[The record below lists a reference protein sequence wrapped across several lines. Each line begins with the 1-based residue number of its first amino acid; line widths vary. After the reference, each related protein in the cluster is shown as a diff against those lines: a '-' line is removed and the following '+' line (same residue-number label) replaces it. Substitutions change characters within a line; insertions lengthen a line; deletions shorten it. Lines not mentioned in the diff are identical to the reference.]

1 MKKVFKAALMLVIAA
16 ALIAALAVGFA
27 ACDPKDET
35 PGALRVA
42 APEGTPALAIARLKT
57 DNATLA
63 GHAMTYEVVSPSL
76 IAAEMS
82 GGKADVVIMPVNA
95 GANLIRQG
103 ADYRLISVAVNGSL
117 FMVGS
122 TDDGGAIERA
132 DIAGSKVACIGQG
145 APPGLVFEYVMRSM
159 ELEIVAMELEI
170 VAADKTPGENQVA
183 VQYVADGPAAKMEL
197 VDGKV
202 DFAVVG
208 EPAAT
213 TFKNA
218 LGLNAELDMQAAW
231 KDATGEETYPQAG
244 LFVRT
249 SLAADA
255 EFTSALFD
263 ALAASKEWVNSNPS
277 EVGAFMKANLYK
289 SAAFPAPSISRCA
302 IDAEPLGEADKA
314 EILAFLSA
322 VMPKAG
328 GTAVEWDKVTLFA

>member
-16 ALIAALAVGFA
+16 TLIAALAVGFA

-63 GHAMTYEVVSPSL
+63 GHVMTYEVVSPSL

-117 FMVGS
+117 FMAGS
-122 TDDGGAIERA
+122 TDDGGAIEKA
-132 DIAGSKVACIGQG
+132 DIAGSRVACIGQG
-145 APPGLVFEYVMRSM
+145 ATPGLVFEYVMRSM
-159 ELEIVAMELEI
+159 GLEI
-170 VAADKTPGENQVA
+170 VAADKTPVENQVA
-183 VQYVADGPAAKMEL
+183 VQYVADGPAAKTLLEN
-197 VDGKV
+197 DTV

-218 LGLNAELDMQAAW
+218 MGLNAELDMQAAW

-277 EVGAFMKANLYK
+277 EVGAFMKANLYE

-302 IDAEPLGEADKA
+302 IDAEPLGEADKE

-328 GTAVEWDKVTLFA
+328 ETAVDWSKVTLFA

>member
-1 MKKVFKAALMLVIAA
+1 MKKVFKAALMLAIAA
-16 ALIAALAVGFA
+16 TLIAALAVGFA

-145 APPGLVFEYVMRSM
+145 ATPGLVFEYVMRFM
-159 ELEIVAMELEI
+159 GLET

-183 VQYVADGPAAKMEL
+183 VQYVADGPVAKSLLEN
-197 VDGKV
+197 DTV

-218 LGLNAELDMQAAW
+218 MGLNAELDMQAAW

-255 EFTSALFD
+255 EFISALFD

-277 EVGAFMKANLYK
+277 EVGAFMKANLYE

-302 IDAEPLGEADKA
+302 IDAEPLGEADRE

-328 GTAVEWDKVTLFA
+328 GTAVDWSKVTLFA

>member
-145 APPGLVFEYVMRSM
+145 ATPGLVFEYVMRSM
-159 ELEIVAMELEI
+159 GLEI

-183 VQYVADGPAAKMEL
+183 VQYVAGGPEAKAQLEN
-197 VDGKV
+197 DNV

-218 LGLNAELDMQAAW
+218 MGLNAELDMQAAW

-277 EVGAFMKANLYK
+277 EVGAFMKANLYE

-302 IDAEPLGEADKA
+302 IDAEPLGEADRA

-328 GTAVEWDKVTLFA
+328 GTAVDWSKVTLFA

>member
-145 APPGLVFEYVMRSM
+145 ATPGLVFEYVMRSM
-159 ELEIVAMELEI
+159 GLEIVAE
-170 VAADKTPGENQVA
+170 DKTPVENQVA
-183 VQYVADGPAAKMEL
+183 VQYVADGPAAKTLLEN
-197 VDGKV
+197 DKV

-218 LGLNAELDMQAAW
+218 LKLNAELDMQAAW

-277 EVGAFMKANLYK
+277 EVGAFMKANLYE

>member
-1 MKKVFKAALMLVIAA
+1 MKKVFKVALMLAIAA
-16 ALIAALAVGFA
+16 TLIAALAVGFA

-145 APPGLVFEYVMRSM
+145 ATPGLVFEYVMRSM
-159 ELEIVAMELEI
+159 ELET
-170 VAADKTPGENQVA
+170 VAADKTPRENQVA
-183 VQYVADGPAAKMEL
+183 VQYVADGPAAKALLEN
-197 VDGKV
+197 DTV

-218 LGLNAELDMQAAW
+218 LKLNAELDMQAAW

-277 EVGAFMKANLYK
+277 EVGAFMKANLYE

-328 GTAVEWDKVTLFA
+328 GTAVDWSKVTLFS

>member
-57 DNATLA
+57 DNAILA

-145 APPGLVFEYVMRSM
+145 ATPGLVFEYVMRSM
-159 ELEIVAMELEI
+159 GLEI
-170 VAADKTPGENQVA
+170 VAAEADKTPVENQVA
-183 VQYVADGPAAKMEL
+183 VQYVADGPAAKALLEN
-197 VDGKV
+197 DKV

-218 LGLNAELDMQAAW
+218 LKLNAELDMQAAW

-277 EVGAFMKANLYK
+277 EVGAFMKANLYE

>member
-1 MKKVFKAALMLVIAA
+1 MKKVFKVALMLVIAA

-132 DIAGSKVACIGQG
+132 DIARSKVACIGQG
-145 APPGLVFEYVMRSM
+145 ATPGLVFEYVMRSM
-159 ELEIVAMELEI
+159 GLEI

-183 VQYVADGPAAKMEL
+183 VQYVADGPAAKTLLEN
-197 VDGKV
+197 DTV

-218 LGLNAELDMQAAW
+218 LKLNAELDMQAAW

-277 EVGAFMKANLYK
+277 EVGAFMKANLYE

-302 IDAEPLGEADKA
+302 IDAEPLGEADKK

-328 GTAVEWDKVTLFA
+328 GTAVDWSKVTLFA

>member
-145 APPGLVFEYVMRSM
+145 ATPGLVFEYVMRSM
-159 ELEIVAMELEI
+159 GLET
-170 VAADKTPGENQVA
+170 VAAAPGENQVA

-218 LGLNAELDMQAAW
+218 LKLNAELDMQAAW

-255 EFTSALFD
+255 EFISALFD

-277 EVGAFMKANLYK
+277 EVGAFMKANLYE

>member
-145 APPGLVFEYVMRSM
+145 ATPGLVFEYVMRSM
-159 ELEIVAMELEI
+159 GLEI
-170 VAADKTPGENQVA
+170 VAADKTPRENRVA
-183 VQYVADGPAAKMEL
+183 VQYVADGPAAKTLLEN
-197 VDGKV
+197 DTV

-218 LGLNAELDMQAAW
+218 MGLNAELDMQAAW

-277 EVGAFMKANLYK
+277 EVGAFMKANLYE

-302 IDAEPLGEADKA
+302 IDAEPLGETDKT

>member
-1 MKKVFKAALMLVIAA
+1 MKKVFKAALMLAIAA
-16 ALIAALAVGFA
+16 TLIAALAVGFA

-145 APPGLVFEYVMRSM
+145 ATPGLVFEYVMRFM
-159 ELEIVAMELEI
+159 GLET

-183 VQYVADGPAAKMEL
+183 VQYVADGPVAKSLLEN
-197 VDGKV
+197 DTV

-218 LGLNAELDMQAAW
+218 MGLNAELDMQAAW

-255 EFTSALFD
+255 EFISALFD

-277 EVGAFMKANLYK
+277 EVGAFMKANLYE

-302 IDAEPLGEADKA
+302 IDAEPLGEADRE

-328 GTAVEWDKVTLFA
+328 GTAVEWSKVTLFA

>member
-122 TDDGGAIERA
+122 TEDGGAIQKA

-145 APPGLVFEYVMRSM
+145 ATPGLVFEYVMRSM
-159 ELEIVAMELEI
+159 GLEI

-183 VQYVADGPAAKMEL
+183 VQYVADGPAAKALLENSES
-197 VDGKV
+197 GV

-218 LGLNAELDMQAAW
+218 LKLNAELDMQAAW

-277 EVGAFMKANLYK
+277 EVGAFMKANLYE

-302 IDAEPLGEADKA
+302 IDAEPLGEADKK

-328 GTAVEWDKVTLFA
+328 GTAVDWSKVTLFS

>member
-1 MKKVFKAALMLVIAA
+1 MKKVFKVALMLAIAA
-16 ALIAALAVGFA
+16 TLIAALAVGFA
-27 ACDPKDET
+27 ACDPKGET

-82 GGKADVVIMPVNA
+82 GSKADVVIMPVNA

-132 DIAGSKVACIGQG
+132 DIAGGKVACIGQG
-145 APPGLVFEYVMRSM
+145 ATPGLVFEYVMRSM
-159 ELEIVAMELEI
+159 GLET

-183 VQYVADGPAAKMEL
+183 VQYVADGPAAKALLEN
-197 VDGKV
+197 DTV

-218 LGLNAELDMQAAW
+218 LKLNAELDMQAAW

-277 EVGAFMKANLYK
+277 EVGAFMKANLYE

-328 GTAVEWDKVTLFA
+328 GTDVDWSKVTLFS

>member
-1 MKKVFKAALMLVIAA
+1 MKKVFKVALMLAIAA
-16 ALIAALAVGFA
+16 TLIAALAVGFA

-145 APPGLVFEYVMRSM
+145 ATPGLVFEYVMRSM
-159 ELEIVAMELEI
+159 ELET

-183 VQYVADGPAAKMEL
+183 VQYVADGPAAKALLEN
-197 VDGKV
+197 DTV

-218 LGLNAELDMQAAW
+218 LKLNAELDMQAAW

-249 SLAADA
+249 SLAAEA

-277 EVGAFMKANLYK
+277 EVGAFMKANLYE

-328 GTAVEWDKVTLFA
+328 GTAVDWSKVTLFS

>member
-63 GHAMTYEVVSPSL
+63 GHVMTYEVVSPSL

-117 FMVGS
+117 FMAGS
-122 TDDGGAIERA
+122 TDDGGAIEKA
-132 DIAGSKVACIGQG
+132 DIAGSRVACIGQG
-145 APPGLVFEYVMRSM
+145 ATPGLVFEYVMRSSP
-159 ELEIVAMELEI
+159 MELEI

-183 VQYVADGPAAKMEL
+183 VQYVADGPAAKALLEN
-197 VDGKV
+197 DKV

-277 EVGAFMKANLYK
+277 EVGAFMKANLYE

-328 GTAVEWDKVTLFA
+328 GTAVDWSEVTLFA

>member
-145 APPGLVFEYVMRSM
+145 ATPGLVFEYVMRSM
-159 ELEIVAMELEI
+159 GLEI

-183 VQYVADGPAAKMEL
+183 VQYVAGGPEAKAQLEN
-197 VDGKV
+197 DNV

-277 EVGAFMKANLYK
+277 EVGAFMKANLYE

>member
-122 TDDGGAIERA
+122 TDDGGAIEKA

-145 APPGLVFEYVMRSM
+145 ATPGLVFEYVMRSM
-159 ELEIVAMELEI
+159 GLEIVAPKE
-170 VAADKTPGENQVA
+170 TPGENQVA
-183 VQYVADGPAAKMEL
+183 VQYVADGPAAKALLEN
-197 VDGKV
+197 DKV

-218 LGLNAELDMQAAW
+218 LKLNAELDMQAAW

-277 EVGAFMKANLYK
+277 EVGAFMKANLYE

-328 GTAVEWDKVTLFA
+328 GTAVDWSKVTLFA

>member
-1 MKKVFKAALMLVIAA
+1 MLAIAA

-145 APPGLVFEYVMRSM
+145 ATPGLVFEYVMRFM
-159 ELEIVAMELEI
+159 GLET

-183 VQYVADGPAAKMEL
+183 VQYVADGPAAKTLLEN
-197 VDGKV
+197 DTV

-218 LGLNAELDMQAAW
+218 MGLNAELDMQAAW

-255 EFTSALFD
+255 EFISALFD

-277 EVGAFMKANLYK
+277 EVGAFMKANLYE

-328 GTAVEWDKVTLFA
+328 GTAVDWSKVTLFS

>member
-1 MKKVFKAALMLVIAA
+1 MKKVFKAALMLAIAA
-16 ALIAALAVGFA
+16 TLIAALAVGFA

-63 GHAMTYEVVSPSL
+63 GHAMAYEVVSPSL

-145 APPGLVFEYVMRSM
+145 ATPGLVFEYVMRFM
-159 ELEIVAMELEI
+159 GLETVT
-170 VAADKTPGENQVA
+170 ADKTPGENQVA
-183 VQYVADGPAAKMEL
+183 VQYVADGPAAKTLLEN
-197 VDGKV
+197 DKV

-218 LGLNAELDMQAAW
+218 MGLNAELDMQAAW

-255 EFTSALFD
+255 EFISALFD

-277 EVGAFMKANLYK
+277 EVGAFMKANLYE

-302 IDAEPLGEADKA
+302 IDAEPLGEADRA

-328 GTAVEWDKVTLFA
+328 GTAVDWSKVTLFA

>member
-145 APPGLVFEYVMRSM
+145 ATPGLVFEYVMRSM
-159 ELEIVAMELEI
+159 GLKI
-170 VAADKTPGENQVA
+170 VAAGKTPGENQVA
-183 VQYVADGPAAKMEL
+183 VQYVAGGPEAKAQLEN
-197 VDGKV
+197 DNV

-218 LGLNAELDMQAAW
+218 MGLNAELDMQAAW

-277 EVGAFMKANLYK
+277 EVGAFMKANLYE

-302 IDAEPLGEADKA
+302 IDAEPLGEADKK

-322 VMPKAG
+322 VMPEAG

>member
-35 PGALRVA
+35 PDALRVA

-122 TDDGGAIERA
+122 TEDGGAIEKA

-145 APPGLVFEYVMRSM
+145 ATPGLVFEYVMRSM
-159 ELEIVAMELEI
+159 GLEIV
-170 VAADKTPGENQVA
+170 ADKTPGENQVA
-183 VQYVADGPAAKMEL
+183 VQYVADGPAAKALLEN
-197 VDGKV
+197 DKV

-218 LGLNAELDMQAAW
+218 LKLNAELDMQAAW
-231 KDATGEETYPQAG
+231 KDATDEETYPQAG

-255 EFTSALFD
+255 EFISALFD

-277 EVGAFMKANLYK
+277 EVGAFMKANLYE

-302 IDAEPLGEADKA
+302 IDAEPLGEADKK

-328 GTAVEWDKVTLFA
+328 GTAAEWDKVTLFA

>member
-145 APPGLVFEYVMRSM
+145 ATPGLVFEYVMRSM
-159 ELEIVAMELEI
+159 GLEI

-183 VQYVADGPAAKMEL
+183 VQYVADGPAAKALLEN
-197 VDGKV
+197 DKV

-218 LGLNAELDMQAAW
+218 LKLNAELDMQAAW

-277 EVGAFMKANLYK
+277 EVGAFMKANLYE

-314 EILAFLSA
+314 EIIAFLSA

-328 GTAVEWDKVTLFA
+328 GTAVEWSKVTLFA

>member
-122 TDDGGAIERA
+122 TDDGGAIEKA

-145 APPGLVFEYVMRSM
+145 ATPGLVFEYVMRSM
-159 ELEIVAMELEI
+159 GLEIVAE
-170 VAADKTPGENQVA
+170 DKTPVENQVA
-183 VQYVADGPAAKMEL
+183 VQYVAGGPEAKAQLEN
-197 VDGKV
+197 DNV

-277 EVGAFMKANLYK
+277 EVGAFMKANLYE

>member
-1 MKKVFKAALMLVIAA
+1 MKKVFKAALMLAIAA
-16 ALIAALAVGFA
+16 TLIAALAVGFA

-145 APPGLVFEYVMRSM
+145 ATPGLVFEYVMRFM
-159 ELEIVAMELEI
+159 GLET

-183 VQYVADGPAAKMEL
+183 VQYVADGPKAKTLLEN
-197 VDGKV
+197 DTV

-218 LGLNAELDMQAAW
+218 MGLNAELDMQAAW

-255 EFTSALFD
+255 EFISALFD

-277 EVGAFMKANLYK
+277 EVGAFMKANLYE

-302 IDAEPLGEADKA
+302 IDAEPLGEADRE

-328 GTAVEWDKVTLFA
+328 GTAVEWSKVTLFA

>member
-16 ALIAALAVGFA
+16 TLIAALAVGFA

-122 TDDGGAIERA
+122 TEDGGAIERA

-145 APPGLVFEYVMRSM
+145 ATPGLVFEYVMRS
-159 ELEIVAMELEI
+159 MELEI

-183 VQYVADGPAAKMEL
+183 VQYVADGPAAKALLEN
-197 VDGKV
+197 DKV

-218 LGLNAELDMQAAW
+218 LKLNAELDMQAAW

-255 EFTSALFD
+255 EFISALFD

-277 EVGAFMKANLYK
+277 EVGAFMKANLYE

-302 IDAEPLGEADKA
+302 IDAEPLGEADKE

-328 GTAVEWDKVTLFA
+328 ETAVVWSKVTLFA